1 MKGQTKKFYLLL
13 IILSLIALFSISC
26 NNDNNNKDKTGAEEV
41 EKDKTGAEQINKDKT
56 GTEKINKDKTEKEEV
71 KKERKLSYYAG
82 NWWTSSTNESGI
94 NIITINTDDSITF
107 KDGTNPDVKIPSNSI
122 TRVSDT
128 NYTTSYNDSD
138 SINVKLTLI
147 FSSDTEGK
155 LMMESKEES
164 GEDLVATIDIIKK

>member
-1 MKGQTKKFYLLL
+1 MKGQKKFYLLL

-26 NNDNNNKDKTGAEEV
+26 N
-41 EKDKTGAEQINKDKT
+41 KDKT
-56 GTEKINKDKTEKEEV
+56 GTE
-71 KKERKLSYYAG
+71 ERKLSYYEG
-82 NWWTSSTNESGI
+82 NWYGKPDEKTAEM
-94 NIITINTDDSITF
+94 NILTINADSSVTL
-107 KDGTNPDVKIPSNSI
+107 KDGTNPDVTIPSNSV

-128 NYTTSYNDSD
+128 NYTTIYNDSSVNID
-138 SINVKLTLI
+138 VKLTLI

>member
-41 EKDKTGAEQINKDKT
+41 EKDKTGAE
-56 GTEKINKDKTEKEEV
+56 EVEKDKTEKEEV

-94 NIITINTDDSITF
+94 NIIINTDDSIIF

-128 NYTTSYNDSD
+128 NYTTSYNDSSVNID
-138 SINVKLTLI
+138 VKLTLI
-147 FSSDTEGK
+147 FSSDTQGK
-155 LMMESKEES
+155 LTMETETET
-164 GEDLVATIDIIKK
+164 DPAIVDITKK

>member
-1 MKGQTKKFYLLL
+1 MKRQTKKFYLLL

-41 EKDKTGAEQINKDKT
+41 EKDKTGAEEINKDKT
-56 GTEKINKDKTEKEEV
+56 GTEKINKDRTEKEEV

-82 NWWTSSTNESGI
+82 DWYEKPEKKATEK
-94 NIITINTDDSITF
+94 NILTINTDGSIIL
-107 KDGTNPDVKIPSNSI
+107 KISDDVTIPSSSI

-128 NYTTSYNDSD
+128 NYTTSYNDSN

-155 LMMESKEES
+155 LMMESEGGSEK
-164 GEDLVATIDIIKK
+164 DLATIDITKK

>member
-1 MKGQTKKFYLLL
+1 MKRQTKKFYLLL

-41 EKDKTGAEQINKDKT
+41 EKDKTGAEEINKDKT
-56 GTEKINKDKTEKEEV
+56 GTKEINKDKTEKKEV
-71 KKERKLSYYAG
+71 KEERKLSYYAG
-82 NWWTSSTNESGI
+82 DWYEKPEKKATEK
-94 NIITINTDDSITF
+94 NILTINTDGSIIL
-107 KDGTNPDVKIPSNSI
+107 KISDDVKIPSNSI

>member
-1 MKGQTKKFYLLL
+1 MKGQKKFYLLL

-41 EKDKTGAEQINKDKT
+41 EKDKTGTEEINKDKT

-82 NWWTSSTNESGI
+82 DWYEKPEKKATEK
-94 NIITINTDDSITF
+94 NILTINTDGSIIL
-107 KDGTNPDVKIPSNSI
+107 KISDVKIPSNSI

-128 NYTTSYNDSD
+128 NYTTSYNDSA
-138 SINVKLTLI
+138 SNVNVKLTLI

>member
-1 MKGQTKKFYLLL
+1 MKRQTKKFYLLL

-26 NNDNNNKDKTGAEEV
+26 NNNNNKDKTGAEEV
-41 EKDKTGAEQINKDKT
+41 EKDKKGTKETKKDKT
-56 GTEKINKDKTEKEEV
+56 GKEEV

-94 NIITINTDDSITF
+94 NIITISTDDSITF
-107 KDGTNPDVKIPSNSI
+107 KDGVNPDVKIPSNSI

-128 NYTTSYNDSD
+128 NYTTSYNDSASD
-138 SINVKLTLI
+138 VNVKLTLI

-155 LMMESKEES
+155 LTMETET
-164 GEDLVATIDIIKK
+164 DPATVDITKK

>member
-1 MKGQTKKFYLLL
+1 MKRQTKKFYLLL

-41 EKDKTGAEQINKDKT
+41 EKDKTGAEEINKDKT

-82 NWWTSSTNESGI
+82 DWYEKPEKKATEK
-94 NIITINTDDSITF
+94 NILTINTDGSIIL
-107 KDGTNPDVKIPSNSI
+107 KISDDVTIPSNSI

-128 NYTTSYNDSD
+128 NYTTSYNDSN

-155 LMMESKEES
+155 LMMESEGES
-164 GEDLVATIDIIKK
+164 GKDLATIDITKK